1 MLSRRIDINQIL
13 KQIGIAVNPLKQGA
27 AALAHELES
36 WFISRG
42 LSVIVADQT
51 SQSAVDE
58 TDAFSEIEIKAAS
71 ADLLLVLGGDGTM
84 LRWSRLTAPLGTPMF
99 GINYGQYGFIT
110 EIHPD
115 EALSAMQSILD
126 GNYGISTRLVLNAS
140 IIRANELVENHFA
153 LNEVVVG
160 KGPIARMLALNMRI
174 SGKQIVTYMADG
186 IIVSTPTGSTAYSL
200 SAGGPVVHPGVE
212 VMVITPICPHTLSER
227 ALVISDSETVDI
239 STESGEY
246 DRLAALTI
254 DGQHAK
260 PLLYGDSIRVR
271 KADFD
276 ARLIQIEPLSFY
288 NKLQT
293 RLHWGERFS

>member
-13 KQIGIAVNPLKQGA
+13 RQIGIAVNPLKHGA
-27 AALAHELES
+27 ATLARELES

-42 LSVIVADQT
+42 LCVIVADQT

-58 TDAFSEIEIKAAS
+58 TDTFSEIEIRAAS

-84 LRWSRLTAPLGTPMF
+84 LRWSRLTAPRGTPMF

-115 EALSAMQSILD
+115 DALSAMQSILD
-126 GNYGISTRLVLNAS
+126 GNYSVSTRLVLNAS
-140 IIRANELVENHFA
+140 IIRSNELAENHFA

-160 KGPIARMLALNMRI
+160 KGPIARMLALNMSI

-227 ALVISDSETVDI
+227 ALVISDTETVDI
-239 STESGEY
+239 STESGDY

-260 PLLYGDSIRVR
+260 PLLYGDSIRIR

-276 ARLIQIEPLSFY
+276 ARLVQIEPLSFY